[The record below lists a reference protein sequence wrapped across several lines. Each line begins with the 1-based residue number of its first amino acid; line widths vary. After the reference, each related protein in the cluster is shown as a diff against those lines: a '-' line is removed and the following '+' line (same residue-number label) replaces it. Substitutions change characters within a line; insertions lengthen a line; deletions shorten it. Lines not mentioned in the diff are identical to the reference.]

1 MVASAPPRLLLP
13 LALLVMLCIA
23 AVASLP
29 TASVDTAHQRITMPP
44 WPLSANPRLWPALD
58 QMFERLSVDA
68 NGELRPDNR
77 TAPALQRVADTI
89 EEPLVP
95 LERQR
100 IRMLATHSLPGTAGD
115 DAYHLLMHY
124 LAYLAA
130 LATLPDS
137 TDLAAR
143 QHLQQ
148 QYLDEKAAILFQQE
162 NAMLEALQAGAQ

>member
-13 LALLVMLCIA
+13 LALLVILCIA

-29 TASVDTAHQRITMPP
+29 TAVDTGHQRITMPP
-44 WPLSANPRLWPALD
+44 WPVSANPRLWPALD

-68 NGELRPDNR
+68 NGELIPDNR
-77 TAPALQRVADTI
+77 TAPALQRVADSI
-89 EEPLVP
+89 EEPLIP

-100 IRMLATHSLPGTAGD
+100 IRMLATHSLPGDTGV
-115 DAYHLLMHY
+115 DAYHLLMRY

-130 LATLPDS
+130 LAALPDS
-137 TDLAAR
+137 KDLAAR

-148 QYLDEKAAILFQQE
+148 QYFDKEATVLFQQE
-162 NAMLEALQAGAQ
+162 NAMLEALQAGAH